1 MRHQSNSSWLARFG
15 RSSLAFILALGCTA
29 FFFMVLPLLQA
40 INSPFQGDSLGRAM
54 EVVTMPPPPPPPLLD
69 EPEKPEPES
78 EPEPPKMDSTPE
90 PLDISQLEIM
100 LNPGFGDFLGG
111 DFGVQ
116 LQSAMASSEEMNEI
130 FSSSDLDQKARR
142 LTVVQPRLTSTL
154 RRQAP
159 ATVVLIFVVD
169 ENGRVQDPKVQ
180 RTTNPS
186 FDRSAIAAIKKW
198 KFEPAKVQGRSVSS
212 RLRQS
217 FSFEKI
223 N

>member
-1 MRHQSNSSWLARFG
+1 ML
-15 RSSLAFILALGCTA
+15 RSLLAFILALGCTA
-29 FFFMVLPLLQA
+29 FFFMLLPLLQA
-40 INSPFQGDSLGRAM
+40 INSPFQGDSMARTM
-54 EVVTMPPPPPPPLLD
+54 EVVSVPPPPPPPMDEPD
-69 EPEKPEPES
+69 EPEPEP
-78 EPEPPKMDSTPE
+78 EPEPPQMDSTPE

-116 LQSAMASSEEMNEI
+116 LKTALTNSEEMNEI
-130 FSSSDLDQKARR
+130 FSSSELDQNARR
-142 LTVVQPRLTSTL
+142 LSVVQPRLTSTL
-154 RRQAP
+154 RRQTP
-159 ATVVLIFVVD
+159 ATVVVIFIVD

-186 FDRSAIAAIKKW
+186 FDRSALTAIKQW

-217 FSFEKI
+217 FSFE
-223 N
+223 NNT

>member
-1 MRHQSNSSWLARFG
+1 MHHQSNSSWLARFG

-54 EVVTMPPPPPPPLLD
+54 EVVTTPPPPPPLMD
-69 EPEKPEPES
+69 EPDELEPEP
-78 EPEPPKMDSTPE
+78 EPEPPQMDSTPD

-116 LQSAMASSEEMNEI
+116 LQSAMASSEEMDEI

-142 LTVVQPRLTSTL
+142 LSVFQPRLTSAL
-154 RRQAP
+154 RRQTP

-180 RTTNPS
+180 RSTNPS
-186 FDRSAIAAIKKW
+186 FDRSALAAIKKW

-217 FSFEKI
+217 FSFENI

>member
-1 MRHQSNSSWLARFG
+1 MGLRRLI
-15 RSSLAFILALGCTA
+15 RSLLAFILALGCTA
-29 FFFMVLPLLQA
+29 FFFMLLPLLQA
-40 INSPFQGDSLGRAM
+40 INSPFQGDSVSTNDGGGIRS
-54 EVVTMPPPPPPPLLD
+54 PPPPPPMDEPD
-69 EPEKPEPES
+69 EPEPEP
-78 EPEPPKMDSTPE
+78 EPEPPQMDSTPE

-116 LQSAMASSEEMNEI
+116 LKTALTNSEEMNEI
-130 FSSSDLDQKARR
+130 FSSSELDQNARR
-142 LTVVQPRLTSTL
+142 LSVVQPRLTSTL
-154 RRQAP
+154 RRQTP
-159 ATVVLIFVVD
+159 ATVVVIFIVD

-186 FDRSAIAAIKKW
+186 FDRSALTAIKQW

-217 FSFEKI
+217 FSFE
-223 N
+223 NNT